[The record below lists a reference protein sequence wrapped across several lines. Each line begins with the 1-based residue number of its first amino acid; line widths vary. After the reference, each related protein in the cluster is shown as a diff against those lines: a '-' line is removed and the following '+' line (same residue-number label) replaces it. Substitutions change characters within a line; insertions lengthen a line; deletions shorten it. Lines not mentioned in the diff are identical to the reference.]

1 MYQIREMQ
9 EFLENT
15 FRELEVMRQNSKR
28 RQVYG
33 SELIRE
39 MDRETQVLQEI
50 IFEAFKRLAKITD
63 ILDKKIDRHDQRF
76 PIKLE
81 EKVIKKDLKGIDIGS
96 TGI

>member
-1 MYQIREMQ
+1 MQ

-15 FRELEVMRQNSKR
+15 FKELEVMRQNSKR

-33 SELIRE
+33 SQLVRE

-50 IFEAFKRLAKITD
+50 TFEVFKKLAKITD
-63 ILDKKIDRHDQRF
+63 ILDKKIDRMDQRY
-76 PIKLE
+76 PIRLE
-81 EKVIKKDLKGIDIGS
+81 EKVIRKDLKGIDIGS

>member
-15 FRELEVMRQNSKR
+15 FKELEVMRQNSQR

-33 SELIRE
+33 SQLVRE
-39 MDRETQVLQEI
+39 MDRELQFQQEI
-50 IFEAFKRLAKITD
+50 TFEALKRIAKITD
-63 ILDKKIDRHDQRF
+63 ILDKKIDRMDQRY
-76 PIKLE
+76 PIRLE
-81 EKVIKKDLKGIDIGS
+81 EKVIRKDLKGIDIGS

>member
-15 FRELEVMRQNSKR
+15 FKELEVMRQNSKR

-33 SELIRE
+33 SQLVRE
-39 MDRETQVLQEI
+39 MDRELQFQQEI
-50 IFEAFKRLAKITD
+50 TFEALKRLAKITD
-63 ILDKKIDRHDQRF
+63 ILDKKIDRMDQRY
-76 PIKLE
+76 PIRLE
-81 EKVIKKDLKGIDIGS
+81 EKVIRKDLKGIDIGS

>member
-15 FRELEVMRQNSKR
+15 FKELEVMRQNSQR

-33 SELIRE
+33 SQLVRE
-39 MDRETQVLQEI
+39 MDRELQFQQEI
-50 IFEAFKRLAKITD
+50 TFEALKRLAKITD
-63 ILDKKIDRHDQRF
+63 ILDKKIDRMDQRY
-76 PIKLE
+76 PIRLE
-81 EKVIKKDLKGIDIGS
+81 EKVIRKDLKGIDIGS

>member
-15 FRELEVMRQNSKR
+15 FKELEVMSKNSQR

-33 SELIRE
+33 SQLIRE
-39 MDRETQVLQEI
+39 MDRESQFLQEI
-50 IFEAFKRLAKITD
+50 TFEALKRIAKITD
-63 ILDKKIDRHDQRF
+63 ILDKKIDRMDQRY
-76 PIKLE
+76 PIRLE
-81 EKVIKKDLKGIDIGS
+81 EKVIRKDLKGIDIGS

>member
-15 FRELEVMRQNSKR
+15 FKELEVMRQNSKR

-33 SELIRE
+33 SQLVRE

-50 IFEAFKRLAKITD
+50 TFEVFKKLAKITD
-63 ILDKKIDRHDQRF
+63 ILDKKIDRMDQRY
-76 PIKLE
+76 PIRLE
-81 EKVIKKDLKGIDIGS
+81 EKVIRKDLKGIDIGS